1 MCIRDRFGYDDISMA
16 NWSSYNLSTVKQ
28 PLRQM
33 SKLVTQLIN
42 DNIKDPDYE
51 AVSHLI
57 QGTLIKR
64 KTSR

>member
-1 MCIRDRFGYDDISMA
+1 MA

-51 AVSHLI
+51 NWIFIDHLI

>member
-1 MCIRDRFGYDDISMA
+1 
-16 NWSSYNLSTVKQ
+16 
-28 PLRQM
+28 M